1 MMRLNR
7 IWLPMLAAVLL
18 LAGCSSQGNS
28 EGGNGGQISSEV
40 ISIKMLSSWS
50 TDTERGRALHELVDK
65 YNEANKGKVEVAIDI
80 NPDWPSYQEKVKTM
94 IAANQPPDLFNY
106 NFNPND
112 LSRQQSGK
120 LLDFTPYMDEEWKAR
135 FKQGDIDTLTIDG
148 ELTSIPFEKAG
159 VLFYYNKD
167 LFAKADIDAF
177 PETWDELLAVC
188 EKLKAA
194 GITPISLM
202 TSDDA
207 WHATNVLTYAAAA
220 GGGMHV
226 FDTGK
231 SLDTPEMVKAY
242 ELLKELFRYSTDDA
256 IGANY
261 SISSNHFALGNTAM
275 IIDGPWLIG
284 SLDEE
289 LQKSIGVAPG
299 PLLAGGQ
306 AKEGFI
312 ITDTYTPW
320 SAGKQ
325 KSKEKERAI
334 VDFMKYL
341 TSEES
346 TRHMTL
352 EGRVLLSA
360 GLSLTEEELATAGPI
375 LGPFINVSNQAP
387 ESIIQISRVLQPAAI
402 AKLPSLIESMM
413 FDQGEPA
420 DIVRQL
426 NEANQ

>member
-1 MMRLNR
+1 MRQDRKWAL
-7 IWLPMLAAVLL
+7 LLAALLLL
-18 LAGCSSQGNS
+18 LAGCSSA
-28 EGGNGGQISSEV
+28 GNGGGKAEGQEESKAIG
-40 ISIKMLSSWS
+40 IKMLSSWS
-50 TDTERGRALHELVDK
+50 TDTERGRALHDLVHK
-65 YNEANKGKVEVAIDI
+65 YNEANEGKVEITIDI
-80 NPDWPSYQEKVKTM
+80 NPDWPSYQEKVKTL

-120 LLDFTPYMDEEWKAR
+120 LLDFAPYMDEEWKAR
-135 FKQGDIDTLTIDG
+135 FKQGDIEALTIDG

-159 VLFYYNKD
+159 VLFYYNKE
-167 LFAKADIDAF
+167 LFAQAGIDAF
-177 PETWDELLAVC
+177 PSTWDELLAVC
-188 EKLKAA
+188 EQLKNA

-220 GGGMHV
+220 GGGMNV
-226 FDTGK
+226 FETGV

-261 SISSNHFALGNTAM
+261 SISSNHFALGSTAI

-299 PLLAGGQ
+299 PLLAGGK

-325 KSKEKERAI
+325 ASKDKEQAI

-346 TRHMTL
+346 TRYMTL

-375 LGPFINVSNQAP
+375 LGQFIDVAHKAP
-387 ESIIQISRVLQPAAI
+387 ESIIQISRVLQPTAI

-413 FDQGEPA
+413 LDQGDPA